1 MINEGGDFLRSKPPL
16 KMRLDVKSVGGYS
29 SRSGAKT
36 DPNQLL
42 DNDADRDLFLTLKSL
57 RTSIAK
63 ENNVPPYVVFHD
75 KTLIEM
81 ILKKPSNL
89 NEMSHIPG
97 VGQSKLE
104 KYGQAFLDCF

>member
-1 MINEGGDFLRSKPPL
+1 
-16 KMRLDVKSVGGYS
+16 MRLDAKAIGDNT
-29 SRSGAKT
+29 SRSGTKT
-36 DPNQLL
+36 DPTQLL
-42 DNDADRDLFLTLKSL
+42 DSDADHDLFIALKSL
-57 RTSIAK
+57 RMSIAK
-63 ENNVPPYVVFHD
+63 DNNVPPYVVFHD

-104 KYGQAFLDCF
+104 KYGQAFLNCLS